1 MKRVKILLYGATVL
15 ALSANFFFISQIP
28 FCLRK
33 FLIYKALCKY
43 DAHVDINCPVNNF
56 LQIP

>member
-33 FLIYKALCKY
+33 FSNICKY
-43 DAHVDINCPVNNF
+43 DAHVDIN
-56 LQIP
+56 